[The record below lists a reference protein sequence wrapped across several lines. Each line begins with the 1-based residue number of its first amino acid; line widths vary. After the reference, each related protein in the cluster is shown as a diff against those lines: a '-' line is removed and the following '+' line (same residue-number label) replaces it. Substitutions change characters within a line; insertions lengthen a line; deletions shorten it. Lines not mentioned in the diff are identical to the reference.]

1 MAWTAPRRRWTR
13 WARPAIWW
21 KSAASC
27 ARAPAARRPALA
39 RGRGSAR
46 RQRRPRAGA
55 ALRDLSIATSGDYR
69 RHAGSG
75 DARYAHTIDPRDGQ
89 PVRNGVA
96 SVTVLHAD
104 CMQADALAT
113 ALTVLGETEGLDLA
127 RRHGLAALFIL
138 REAAASGSPPP
149 GVPGAGRAILSAM
162 TLRLTATAGVVLLA
176 AAMRL
181 GLAPRAR
188 ARETRQALDQPPPR
202 AAVLV
207 AHASQTGCAETL
219 AGQTA
224 DSLRAGGLDVR
235 IAALG
240 QLDLARLRGYER
252 VLFVASTYG
261 EGDPPDAAAAFASL
275 MQPAAAGTAP
285 QLPGL
290 RYAVLALGD
299 SEYAQFCGFG
309 RALDEWLR
317 AQGAQPLF
325 DRVDVD
331 NGDAAALRHWQ
342 HHLGLLAGRGDLP
355 DWETPAYEPW
365 RLQGRERL
373 NPDSQGGPCYLLT
386 LAPPSGAALSGRPA
400 TLPRSAAP
408 RTRRGTAAAPR
419 ILDRIP
425 TRRRRCI
432 AGAPD
437 ARARWRP
444 GPGQRMAD
452 ARGAAGRRDRSQAA
466 VQSHHAPDDDR
477 PMILIGNGTGL
488 AGLRALLKAP
498 GGGPPPQLA
507 GVRRAPGRA

>member
-1 MAWTAPRRRWTR
+1 M
-13 WARPAIWW
+13 
-21 KSAASC
+21 
-27 ARAPAARRPALA
+27 
-39 RGRGSAR
+39 
-46 RQRRPRAGA
+46 
-55 ALRDLSIATSGDYR
+55 
-69 RHAGSG
+69 
-75 DARYAHTIDPRDGQ
+75 
-89 PVRNGVA
+89 
-96 SVTVLHAD
+96 
-104 CMQADALAT
+104 
-113 ALTVLGETEGLDLA
+113 
-127 RRHGLAALFIL
+127 
-138 REAAASGSPPP
+138 
-149 GVPGAGRAILSAM
+149 
-162 TLRLTATAGVVLLA
+162 
-176 AAMRL
+176 
-181 GLAPRAR
+181 
-188 ARETRQALDQPPPR
+188 
-202 AAVLV
+202 LV

-235 IAALG
+235 VAALG

-275 MQPAAAGTAP
+275 MQTAAAGAP
-285 QLPGL
+285 QLSGL

-373 NPDSQGGPCYLLT
+373 NPDSQGGLLPADAGAT
-386 LAPPSGAALSGRPA
+386 ARRRARLAGRRHRRDRP
-400 TLPRSAAP
+400 AP

-419 ILDRIP
+419 ILDRLAA
-425 TRRRRCI
+425 RRRRAAI

-444 GPGQRMAD
+444 GPGQRLAD
-452 ARGAAGRRDRSQAA
+452 PRGAAGRRDRSPAA
-466 VQSHHAPDDDR
+466 VQPQFPRARRRPADDPDR
-477 PMILIGNGTGL
+477 Q
-488 AGLRALLKAP
+488 RH
-498 GGGPPPQLA
+498 
-507 GVRRAPGRA
+507 RPGRPARAAQARLAAGRHRNWLVFGERQAAHDWFCRAEIEGWRDAGQLERLDAVFSRDQEERRYVQHLLREQAHMVRAWTDAGAAVYVCGSLQGMAGGVDEALRDILGDARLQQLLHDGRYRRDVY

>member
-1 MAWTAPRRRWTR
+1 
-13 WARPAIWW
+13 
-21 KSAASC
+21 
-27 ARAPAARRPALA
+27 
-39 RGRGSAR
+39 
-46 RQRRPRAGA
+46 
-55 ALRDLSIATSGDYR
+55 
-69 RHAGSG
+69 
-75 DARYAHTIDPRDGQ
+75 
-89 PVRNGVA
+89 
-96 SVTVLHAD
+96 
-104 CMQADALAT
+104 
-113 ALTVLGETEGLDLA
+113 
-127 RRHGLAALFIL
+127 
-138 REAAASGSPPP
+138 
-149 GVPGAGRAILSAM
+149 M
-162 TLRLTATAGVVLLA
+162 TLRLTATAGVVLCWLLLCA
-176 AAMRL
+176 WAWR
-181 GLAPRAR
+181 RARRER
-188 ARETRQALDQPPPR
+188 ARETRARQALDQPPPR
-202 AAVLV
+202 AVLV

-317 AQGAQPLF
+317 AQGARSRCSTASTWTTATPP
-325 DRVDVD
+325 
-331 NGDAAALRHWQ
+331 LRHWQ

-386 LAPPSGAALSGRPA
+386 LAPPSGAAPLWQAGDIA
-400 TLPRSAAP
+400 EIGPR
-408 RTRRGTAAAPR
+408 RN
-419 ILDRIP
+419 
-425 TRRRRCI
+425 
-432 AGAPD
+432 
-437 ARARWRP
+437 
-444 GPGQRMAD
+444 
-452 ARGAAGRRDRSQAA
+452 AAGNCCRTANTRSHPYPPTALLQLLVRQMRGPDGDLGLGSGWLTHVARLGDEIDLRLR
-466 VQSHHAPDDDR
+466 SNRNFHAPDDDR

-488 AGLRALLKAP
+488 AGLRALLKARLAAGRHRNWLVFGERQAAHDWFCRAEIEGWRDA
-498 GGGPPPQLA
+498 GGIERLDAVFSRDQEERRYVQHLLREQA
-507 GVRRAPGRA
+507 GTVRAWIDAGAAVYVCGSLQGMAGGVDDALRDILGDARLQQMQHDGRYRRDVY

>member
-1 MAWTAPRRRWTR
+1 
-13 WARPAIWW
+13 
-21 KSAASC
+21 
-27 ARAPAARRPALA
+27 
-39 RGRGSAR
+39 
-46 RQRRPRAGA
+46 
-55 ALRDLSIATSGDYR
+55 
-69 RHAGSG
+69 
-75 DARYAHTIDPRDGQ
+75 
-89 PVRNGVA
+89 
-96 SVTVLHAD
+96 
-104 CMQADALAT
+104 
-113 ALTVLGETEGLDLA
+113 
-127 RRHGLAALFIL
+127 
-138 REAAASGSPPP
+138 
-149 GVPGAGRAILSAM
+149 M
-162 TLRLTATAGVVLLA
+162 TLRLTATAGVVLCWLLLCA
-176 AAMRL
+176 WAWR
-181 GLAPRAR
+181 RARRER
-188 ARETRQALDQPPPR
+188 ARETRARQALDQPPPR

-235 IAALG
+235 VAALG

-275 MQPAAAGTAP
+275 MQPAAAGAAP

-365 RLQGRERL
+365 RLQSRERL

-386 LAPPSGAALSGRPA
+386 LAPPPGAAPAWQAGDIAEIGPRRERGGELLPHREYSIASLPADGALQLLVRQMRGPEGDLGLGSGWLTHVAR
-400 TLPRSAAP
+400 LGDEIDLRLRSN
-408 RTRRGTAAAPR
+408 
-419 ILDRIP
+419 
-425 TRRRRCI
+425 
-432 AGAPD
+432 
-437 ARARWRP
+437 
-444 GPGQRMAD
+444 
-452 ARGAAGRRDRSQAA
+452 RSF
-466 VQSHHAPDDDR
+466 HAPDDDR

-488 AGLRALLKAP
+488 AGLRALLKARLAAGRHRNWLVFGERQAAHDWFCRAEIEGWRDAGQIERLDAVFSRDQEERRYVQHLLREQAHMVRAWTDAGAAVYVCGSLQGMA
-498 GGGPPPQLA
+498 GGVDEALRDILGDARLQQLLHD
-507 GVRRAPGRA
+507 GRYRRDVY